1 MACTQYW
8 RSSRDAFGHRD

>member
-8 RSSRDAFGHRD
+8 RSSRDAFG